1 MYRLLFGFGDVW
13 DGIKD
18 AAGAVRDGLAGAA
31 DSVWK
36 GLTWLV
42 HRAFGIIEWFGSIL
56 GIRWKKK
63 LRVKVLILQED
74 TNKPIASVGALDDV
88 VDRAKKLFKD
98 EANVRLIPPAGGS
111 IVTIYPQPAPEYVLE
126 VPCDAGAF
134 GQIYTKVGRWFR
146 RRCVG
151 TAAGFFRYGAPATI
165 FVVKDVQG
173 GKRGCFPGVLTD
185 YGYIDPEALSGSDG
199 SLLTLAHELGHAC
212 DLRHRSNG
220 SLMEDGRCRSA
231 PSSSQSSSNSD
242 TAVESSGHIPVN
254 GRYSLTK
261 RGLW

>member
-1 MYRLLFGFGDVW
+1 MLLFGFGDVW

-18 AAGAVRDGLAGAA
+18 AAGAVRDAFTGAA
-31 DSVWK
+31 DSIWK

-63 LRVKVLILQED
+63 LRVKVLILQND
-74 TNKPIASVGALDDV
+74 TNKPIASVAALEDV
-88 VDRAKKLFKD
+88 VARAKKVFRD
-98 EANVRLIPPAGGS
+98 EANVRLIPPGGADAS
-111 IVTIYPQPAPEYVLE
+111 IVTVYPQPAPDYVLE

-134 GQIYTKVGRWFR
+134 GQIYTRVGRWFR
-146 RRCVG
+146 RRCAQ

-165 FVVKDVQG
+165 FVIEDVQG

-185 YGYIDPEALSGSDG
+185 YGYIDPDALSGSDG
-199 SLLTLAHELGHAC
+199 SRLTLAHELGHAS

-220 SLMEDGRCRSA
+220 SLMEYGTGSRHPRLNRRQIATLRSS
-231 PSSSQSSSNSD
+231 PRV
-242 TAVESSGHIPVN
+242 T
-254 GRYSLTK
+254 YF
-261 RGLW
+261 